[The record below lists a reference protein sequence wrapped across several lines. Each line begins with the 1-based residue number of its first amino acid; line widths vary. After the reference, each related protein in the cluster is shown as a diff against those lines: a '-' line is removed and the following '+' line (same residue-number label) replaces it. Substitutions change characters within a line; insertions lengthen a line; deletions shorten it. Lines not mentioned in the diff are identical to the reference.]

1 MTTTLK
7 KVLLTL
13 VTCLSVSF
21 VFAQDNRASNEEISK
36 IKATQITADLK
47 AKLSLEK
54 EQEQKVMELMTIVE
68 LKRIGSSDLESKVDQ
83 QLVEEMNK
91 ILSPSQM
98 QVWLRMQAAAKP
110 SGEEPIKVIEENKN

>member
-21 VFAQDNRASNEEISK
+21 VFAQDNRASNEETSK
-36 IKATQITADLK
+36 IKAAQITADLK

-54 EQEQKVMELMTIVE
+54 EQEQKVLELMSIME

-83 QLVEEMNK
+83 QLVEEMNN

-98 QVWLRMQAAAKP
+98 QVWLRMQAANKP
-110 SGEEPIKVIEENKN
+110 SGEEPVKVIEEDKD